1 MAGLHEAKMKKVSR
15 REVLKQAAVGGGA
28 ALLCAGLPR
37 IEVMDAAAGSVA
49 GPSIKFPTV
58 TRERLA
64 VATWPFRAV
73 IESPKNEYRDKKQ
86 PGMDLKD
93 FAARVKQEFGVPGV
107 EPLSAHFPSTDEK
120 YLHEFR
126 EAIEKAGVHA
136 VNLAA
141 DNANSFYD
149 ADAGT
154 RKKAVEYARKWIDV
168 AVVIGAPS
176 VRTAIAGAKNAKP
189 DVHVAAEQLKQ
200 VAEYGAKRNVVVNLE
215 NDNLESEDAFFLVKV
230 IEKVNH
236 PYLHALPDFCN
247 SMASGSE
254 KFNYDAMTALFPLAY
269 CICHVKDSEVVE
281 EGKVIRVDL
290 KKTFGILKASGY
302 RGYCSMEW
310 EGQGSSYDGT
320 RFLIK
325 ESLENLG

>member
-1 MAGLHEAKMKKVSR
+1 MKKVSR
-15 REVLKQAAVGGGA
+15 REALKTSLATAGA
-28 ALLCAGLPR
+28 ALLGAGLPA
-37 IEVMDAAAGSVA
+37 IEVLAASGRTVA
-49 GPSIKFPTV
+49 GPNLKFPTT

-93 FAARVKQEFGVPGV
+93 FAARVKKDFAVPGV
-107 EPLSAHFPSTDEK
+107 EPLSAHFAATDQR
-120 YLHEFR
+120 YLDEFR

-136 VNLAA
+136 VNLPL
-141 DNANSFYD
+141 DNENSFYD
-149 ADAGT
+149 ADRGA
-154 RKKAVEYARKWIDV
+154 RKKAVEYAKKWIDV

-189 DVHVAAEQLKQ
+189 NVEVVAEQLKL
-200 VAEYGAKRNVVVNLE
+200 VADYGANKNVVVNLE
-215 NDNLESEDAFFLVKV
+215 NDNLQSEDAFFLVEV

-236 PYLHALPDFCN
+236 PYLSALPDFCN
-247 SMASGSE
+247 SMGSGNE
-254 KFNYDAMTALFPLAY
+254 KFNYDALAALFPLAY

-281 EGKVIRVDL
+281 GGKVIRVDL
-290 KKTFGILKASGY
+290 QKSFGILKANRY

-310 EGQGSSYDGT
+310 EGPGSSYDGT